1 MTANLRFDFVVDEAQ
16 NTITIKREF
25 AAGRQ
30 LVWDCYTKSELL
42 DQWFAPKPLITRTR
56 SMDFREG
63 GHWHFAMIDP
73 DGNEYWSR
81 QDYLTIRPIE
91 HYTARDGFSDE
102 SGVLNPEL
110 PQSNLDVSFV
120 DLSDHSQV
128 HTVVTYE
135 TLENLQAVIQMGLE
149 KGLKST
155 LERLDELLPTLE

>member
-1 MTANLRFDFVVDEAQ
+1 MTADLRFDFIADRDQ
-16 NTITIKREF
+16 NMLTINREF

-42 DQWFAPKPLITRTR
+42 DRWFAPKPLTTKTK

-73 DGNEYWSR
+73 DGTEYWSR

-91 HYTARDGFSDE
+91 HYTALDGFSDE
-102 SGVLNPEL
+102 SGAVNPEL
-110 PQSNLDVSFV
+110 PRSNLDVSFE
-120 DLSDHSQV
+120 DSSGHTRV

-135 TLENLQAVIQMGLE
+135 SLENLETVIRMGME
-149 KGLKST
+149 EGLKST
-155 LERLDELLPTLE
+155 LERLDELLSTFE

>member
-102 SGVLNPEL
+102 SGALNPEL